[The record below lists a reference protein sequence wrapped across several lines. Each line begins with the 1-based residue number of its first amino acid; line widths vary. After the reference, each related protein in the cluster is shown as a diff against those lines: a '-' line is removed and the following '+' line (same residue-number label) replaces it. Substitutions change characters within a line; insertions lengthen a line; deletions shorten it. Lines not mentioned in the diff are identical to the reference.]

1 MNYIFQSLVMAPEV
15 FHDEFF
21 SQDGVQLLITM
32 LRVHNFPL
40 LVYRVL
46 EILGGRKRHD
56 KVSNKLTVFIAGVL
70 VKFESSLDW
79 LRRKPEYFTF
89 LYEMIDQ
96 DRQEIREKALDI
108 FCDLVASKLSNS
120 FQIVYKSATNCA

>member
-56 KVSNKLTVFIAGVL
+56 KVSVSSKDTPFDFI
-70 VKFESSLDW
+70 
-79 LRRKPEYFTF
+79 R
-89 LYEMIDQ
+89 I
-96 DRQEIREKALDI
+96 
-108 FCDLVASKLSNS
+108 
-120 FQIVYKSATNCA
+120 

>member
-1 MNYIFQSLVMAPEV
+1 
-15 FHDEFF
+15 
-21 SQDGVQLLITM
+21 
-32 LRVHNFPL
+32 
-40 LVYRVL
+40 
-46 EILGGRKRHD
+46 
-56 KVSNKLTVFIAGVL
+56 VL